1 MGYTAAEGLILT
13 GQGSTSDITLKNDAD
28 AVVFTVPTGTDDILF
43 PDSAQVIF
51 GAGSDLSINH
61 DGAHSNIVDSGT
73 GDLRIRADNL
83 RLSRSN
89 DSEIF
94 LYCTTDAGVQIYEN
108 GLEKLTTVDK
118 GVEVKSSK
126 NGVDTELTITE
137 TAGNNAYLILKS
149 NRDQSGSTYRDNAIN
164 SYARGNG
171 DTTGDVMGTSIE
183 FASIQGSSDGKIKG
197 EFHFKVANDA
207 TSASTTA
214 LTITHEGKV
223 RADATI
229 GAWVNFNQTG
239 SIAIGTSYN
248 VSSIADQA
256 VGQTTVNFATDYSTA
271 PCWSTDTDTVSI
283 TGHQY
288 VAAGQIQI
296 LVKTHDNNFQD
307 VQGCAVIT
315 VGEV

>member
-1 MGYTAAEGLILT
+1 M
-13 GQGSTSDITLKNDAD
+13 KMVHN
-28 AVVFTVPTGTDDILF
+28 
-43 PDSAQVIF
+43 
-51 GAGSDLSINH
+51 
-61 DGAHSNIVDSGT
+61 
-73 GDLRIRADNL
+73 
-83 RLSRSN
+83 
-89 DSEIF
+89 
-94 LYCTTDAGVQIYEN
+94 CTTNESY
-108 GLEKLTTVDK
+108 LEEIV
-118 GVEVKSSK
+118 GE
-126 NGVDTELTITE
+126 ELE
-137 TAGNNAYLILKS
+137 ALL
-149 NRDQSGSTYRDNAIN
+149 
-164 SYARGNG
+164 
-171 DTTGDVMGTSIE
+171 
-183 FASIQGSSDGKIKG
+183 ASQ
-197 EFHFKVANDA
+197 A
-207 TSASTTA
+207 
-214 LTITHEGKV
+214 EGKV